1 MTIKSMLAFFS
12 VAVAATAYADIAE
25 PEVLHRIG
33 YEVLVAAAGA
43 AVLGGG
49 LLRKLRN
56 KSKTDETAHWKD
68 EYEVSPAERDDIKR
82 RIDEN
87 LPFVQEV
94 FDRAYERTLPTWM
107 KEDKEK
113 VTRHT
118 FACLVGRARES
129 AWSSLQEQLLMDVLA
144 QDEALIE
151 RFRGV
156 PIEWLRNRLAKPMPD
171 DFTAGVFEEKVIDGR
186 YRVVK
191 QLVEGRMGNVYLCHD
206 ELCEI
211 EVVAWTLPPCL
222 KSNNDE
228 LKKFRQVILNVMY
241 LIHPNIVSVLLC
253 AQGNV
258 DGYYVVEKYAPGLR
272 LSQWCGQFPDGK
284 VPLEKVVEIVRQIA
298 TALDYAHT
306 HDVLHRGVEPSNV
319 LIDTMVDGKLVA
331 RIRGFGLDAEIRC
344 LMDRIGESSHMSGN
358 CPYMSPEQRQGGR
371 IGPRSDQYSLGV
383 MAYEM
388 IAGRLP
394 QQNGGELSMHDIFVD
409 KVPPI
414 NGVAAGVDKALARAL
429 AKNPDERFESCSEF
443 VSVLNGEK
451 RAKGLVG
458 WWRSQWRQEK

>member
-1 MTIKSMLAFFS
+1 
-12 VAVAATAYADIAE
+12 
-25 PEVLHRIG
+25 
-33 YEVLVAAAGA
+33 
-43 AVLGGG
+43 
-49 LLRKLRN
+49 
-56 KSKTDETAHWKD
+56 
-68 EYEVSPAERDDIKR
+68 
-82 RIDEN
+82 
-87 LPFVQEV
+87 
-94 FDRAYERTLPTWM
+94 
-107 KEDKEK
+107 
-113 VTRHT
+113 
-118 FACLVGRARES
+118 
-129 AWSSLQEQLLMDVLA
+129 MDVLA
-144 QDEALIE
+144 GDDALRE
-151 RFRGV
+151 RFIGV

-171 DFTAGVFEEKVIDGR
+171 DFTAGVFEEKVIEGR

-191 QLVEGRMGNVYLCHD
+191 QIVEGRMGKVCLCHD
-206 ELCEI
+206 EICGI
-211 EVVAWTLPPCL
+211 EVVVWTLPSCL

-228 LKKFRQVILNVMY
+228 LKNFRQVFLNVMH
-241 LIHPNIVSVLLC
+241 LAHPNIVSVLCC
-253 AQGNV
+253 AQDNM
-258 DGYYVVEKYAPGLR
+258 DGYYVVEAYAPDVR
-272 LSQWCGQFPDGK
+272 LSQWCGQFPKSK

-298 TALDYAHT
+298 MALDYAHA

-358 CPYMSPEQRQGGR
+358 CPYMSPEQWQGGR

-394 QQNGGELSMHDIFVD
+394 QHNCGEPSTHDVFVD

-414 NGVAAGVDKALARAL
+414 NGVAAVVDNALSRAL
-429 AKNPDERFESCSEF
+429 AKNPDERFESCLEF

-458 WWRSQWRQEK
+458 WWRLLWRQRK